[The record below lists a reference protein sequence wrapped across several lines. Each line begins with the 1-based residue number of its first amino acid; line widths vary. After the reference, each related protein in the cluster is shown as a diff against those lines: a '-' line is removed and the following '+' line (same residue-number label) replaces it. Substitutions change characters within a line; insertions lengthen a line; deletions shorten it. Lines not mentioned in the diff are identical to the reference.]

1 MCNLNPALTPPLY
14 LMSKHTAVGMGTFL
28 NEEKLVIS
36 LHYYITFPYIHFD
49 IKLSFGAILVAAT
62 VYTFGFIMAPKN
74 NRLNVTTVDSSQNT
88 NPSPFILNNGNNI
101 T

>member
-1 MCNLNPALTPPLY
+1 
-14 LMSKHTAVGMGTFL
+14 MGSFL
-28 NEEKLVIS
+28 NEEKLVIV

-49 IKLSFGAILVAAT
+49 IKLSPGAILVT
-62 VYTFGFIMAPKN
+62 VPVYLFGFIVAPKN
-74 NRLNVTTVDSSQNT
+74 NRLNVITADSSKNT